1 MYGKKI
7 AVPRNS
13 IVRAAYLRQYQR
25 CESAAMGFV
34 QRRTWFASLA
44 AATLAACTG
53 SGVGLDANGNPI
65 GPGGGGEPLTPDFK
79 SIQDNVFT
87 PICTKCHI
95 GAGAPQGLQLDAAH
109 SYALLVGV
117 PSTEQPNVL
126 RVKPGDPD
134 NSYMVQKIEGVA
146 SISGVRMPFGGPYLP
161 QSTIDVIR
169 TWVSNGALN
178 STMAA
183 SAALSQHHGSFAVE
197 VTAPD
202 EGTVLSVAMPAIVV
216 AFNHEIDA
224 SLVNYTTVMLEKTDL
239 APATP
244 VAVGTALARGNPRV
258 LLITP
263 RAPLAAGSYRVTL
276 RGSGGGALADLD
288 AETLGVDYS
297 LNFVVDSSR

>member
-1 MYGKKI
+1 
-7 AVPRNS
+7 
-13 IVRAAYLRQYQR
+13 
-25 CESAAMGFV
+25 MGFV
-34 QRRTWFASLA
+34 QRRTWVASLA
-44 AATLAACTG
+44 AAAVAACTG

-65 GPGGGGEPLTPDFK
+65 TPGGGGEPLTPDFK

-117 PSTEQPNVL
+117 PSVEQPSVL

-134 NSYMVQKIEGVA
+134 NSYMVQKIEGAA
-146 SISGVRMPFGGPYLP
+146 SISGARMPFGGPYLP

-169 TWVSNGALN
+169 TWVTNGAQP
-178 STMAA
+178 SAMAA
-183 SAALSQHHGSFAVE
+183 SAATQHHAGFAVE

-202 EGTVLSVAMPAIVV
+202 EGTVLSVTMPAIVV
-216 AFNHEIDA
+216 AFNHEVDA
-224 SLVNYTTVMLEKTDL
+224 SLVNYTTVVLEKTDSV
-239 APATP
+239 PAAP
-244 VAVGTALARGNPRV
+244 VAVSTALATGNPRV

-276 RGSGGGALADLD
+276 RGSGGAALADVN
-288 AETLGVDYS
+288 AEALGTDYS
-297 LNFVVDSSR
+297 FNFVVDSAR

>member
-1 MYGKKI
+1 
-7 AVPRNS
+7 
-13 IVRAAYLRQYQR
+13 
-25 CESAAMGFV
+25 MGFV
-34 QRRTWFASLA
+34 QRRTWLASLA
-44 AATLAACTG
+44 AAAVAACTG

-65 GPGGGGEPLTPDFK
+65 TPGGGGEPLTPDFK

-126 RVKPGDPD
+126 RIKAGDPD
-134 NSYMVQKIEGVA
+134 NSYLVQKIEGAA

-169 TWVSNGALN
+169 TWVTNGALPS
-178 STMAA
+178 STAA
-183 SAALSQHHGSFAVE
+183 SAAVQHHTSFGVE

-202 EGTVLSVAMPAIVV
+202 EGTVLPAALPAVVV

-224 SLVNYTTVMLEKTDL
+224 SLVNYTTVLLERTDITPR
-239 APATP
+239 AP
-244 VAVGTALARGNPRV
+244 VAVSGALATGNPRV
-258 LLITP
+258 LLITSH
-263 RAPLAAGSYRVTL
+263 APLAAGSYRVTL
-276 RGSGGGALADLD
+276 RGSGGGALADVD
-288 AETLGVDYS
+288 AETLGIDYS
-297 LNFVVDSSR
+297 FNFVVDSAR

>member
-1 MYGKKI
+1 
-7 AVPRNS
+7 
-13 IVRAAYLRQYQR
+13 
-25 CESAAMGFV
+25 MGFV
-34 QRRTWFASLA
+34 QRRTWVAPLLA
-44 AATLAACTG
+44 AGLAACTG

-65 GPGGGGEPLTPDFK
+65 GGGSSAEPLTPDLK

-87 PICTKCHI
+87 PICTRCHI
-95 GAGAPQGLQLDAAH
+95 GAGAPMALQLDAAH

-117 PSTEQPNVL
+117 PSAEQPNVL
-126 RVKPGDPD
+126 RVKAGDPD
-134 NSYMVQKIEGVA
+134 NSYMVQKIEGAA

-169 TWVSNGALN
+169 QWVSNGAPP

-183 SAALSQHHGSFAVE
+183 SAAATEHHASFAVE

-202 EGTVLSVAMPAIVV
+202 EGTVLSVTMPSIVV

-224 SLVNYTTVMLEKTDL
+224 SLVNYTTVTLEKTDVT
-239 APATP
+239 PSATI
-244 VAVGTALARGNPRV
+244 AVVTALAAGNPRV

-263 RAPLAAGSYRVTL
+263 RAPLSSGNYRVTL
-276 RGSGGGALADLD
+276 RGSGGAALADVS

-297 LNFVVDSSR
+297 FNFVLDSAP

>member
-1 MYGKKI
+1 
-7 AVPRNS
+7 
-13 IVRAAYLRQYQR
+13 
-25 CESAAMGFV
+25 MGFA
-34 QRRTWFASLA
+34 QRMRWIAPFAVA
-44 AATLAACTG
+44 AVAACTG

-95 GAGAPQGLQLDAAH
+95 GAGAPEGLQLDEAH

-126 RVKPGDPD
+126 RIKAGDPD
-134 NSYMVQKIEGVA
+134 NSYLVQKIEGTA

-161 QSTIDVIR
+161 QATIDVIR
-169 TWVSNGALN
+169 TWVTNGALP

-183 SAALSQHHGSFAVE
+183 SAATQHHTSFAVE
-197 VTAPD
+197 VTAPE
-202 EGTVLSVAMPAIVV
+202 EGMVLPAALPAIVV
-216 AFNHEIDA
+216 AFNHELDV
-224 SLVNYTTVMLEKTDL
+224 SLVNYTTVALERTDM
-239 APATP
+239 APTAP
-244 VAVGTALARGNPRV
+244 VVVTTALAAGNSRV

-276 RGSGGGALADLD
+276 RGSGGAALADVN
-288 AETLGVDYS
+288 AETLGLDYS
-297 LNFVVDSSR
+297 FNFVVDSAR